1 MTTAATSPTGRIAA
15 GHITLERRVPP
26 LGGFNMRFLTIEL
39 KRRLRN
45 WRTMVFTVIFP
56 VAMYFMVG
64 YPLRNTALIEGHPV
78 SAGGLSVG
86 AYIMVSMAVYGAMM
100 SATGSGAA
108 VAVERSLGWS
118 RQLRLTPLNPVAAV
132 STKVVAG
139 MVFGLIAILGT
150 YLAGALTGIQMSWS
164 QWVVS
169 ALVAWLLG
177 AALFTT
183 LGLMMGYLV
192 PGENAM
198 QLTSLVIVFL
208 AFIGGLFYPVSMMP
222 QVLQDVAAWTPVYG
236 IGILSHAP
244 LTGEA
249 FNLGALVNVLLW
261 LAVFIIGTT
270 LLFRR
275 DTKRV

>member
-1 MTTAATSPTGRIAA
+1 MTTVTAIS
-15 GHITLERRVPP
+15 LERKVPP
-26 LGGFNMRFLTIEL
+26 FGGFNMRFLAIEL
-39 KRRLRN
+39 KRRFRN
-45 WRTMVFTVIFP
+45 YRTLAFTVVFP

-64 YPLRNTALIEGHPV
+64 YPNRNTPLTGEPI
-78 SAGGLSVG
+78 SAGGLSVA

-100 SATGSGAA
+100 SATASGAA

-132 STKVVAG
+132 ATKVIAG
-139 MVFGLIAILGT
+139 MLFGLIAIVAT
-150 YLAGALTGIQMSWS
+150 YLGGALTGVHMSWS
-164 QWVVS
+164 QWLVS
-169 ALVAWLLG
+169 GLVAWLLG
-177 AALFTT
+177 AAVFTA

-208 AFIGGLFYPVSMMP
+208 AFLGGLFYPVNMMP
-222 QVLQDVAAWTPVYG
+222 QVLQDVAAWTPVFG
-236 IGILSHAP
+236 IGELSRAP
-244 LTGEA
+244 LTGDG
-249 FNLGALVNVLLW
+249 FDLGALLNVLLW
-261 LAVFIIGTT
+261 LALFVLGTA

>member
-1 MTTAATSPTGRIAA
+1 MTVTATPQGRVS
-15 GHITLERRVPP
+15 LERKVPP
-26 LGGFNMRFLTIEL
+26 LGGFNLRFLGLEL
-39 KRRLRN
+39 KRRFRN
-45 WRTMVFTVIFP
+45 YRTLVFTVIFP

-64 YPLRNTALIEGHPV
+64 YPQRNTPLIDGHPIDQ
-78 SAGGLSVG
+78 GGLSVA
-86 AYIMVSMAVYGAMM
+86 AYLMVSMAVYGAMM
-100 SATGSGAA
+100 SATASGAA

-118 RQLRLTPLNPVAAV
+118 RQLRLTPLSPVAAV
-132 STKVVAG
+132 ATKVVGG
-139 MVFGLIAILGT
+139 MVFGLVAIVAT
-150 YLAGALTGIQMSWS
+150 YLAGAFTGVHMSGS
-164 QWVVS
+164 QWIVS

-177 AALFTT
+177 SAVFTT

-222 QVLQDVAAWTPVYG
+222 PVLQDVAAWTPVFG
-236 IGILSHAP
+236 IGELSRAP
-244 LTGEA
+244 LTGEG
-249 FNLGALVNVLLW
+249 FDLGALLNVLLW
-261 LAVFIIGTT
+261 LGLFIVGTA